1 MWPVAPP
8 PPMDH
13 IEDDEDENIPDERD
27 PEVVLRLDSS
37 EASAECPKISELR
50 REDMLGAAD
59 IMSLRVN
66 AL

>member
-50 REDMLGAAD
+50 REDMLGATD
-59 IMSLRVN
+59 ILSLGVD

>member
-1 MWPVAPP
+1 
-8 PPMDH
+8 MDH

-50 REDMLGAAD
+50 RETCSERQTFCHSGWTHSD
-59 IMSLRVN
+59 
-66 AL
+66 